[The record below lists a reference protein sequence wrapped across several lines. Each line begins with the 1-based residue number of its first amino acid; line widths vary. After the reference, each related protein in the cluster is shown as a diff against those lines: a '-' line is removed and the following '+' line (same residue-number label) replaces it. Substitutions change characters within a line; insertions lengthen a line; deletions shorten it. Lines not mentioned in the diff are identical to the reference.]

1 MFFKIILIL
10 TMEIYC
16 NKNKIMKTSTYIFPF
31 LSLYLF
37 ILTLHKFVRNGMRYN
52 FTLYFEKKDPYL
64 APIFLTLH

>member
-1 MFFKIILIL
+1 
-10 TMEIYC
+10 
-16 NKNKIMKTSTYIFPF
+16 MKTSTYIFPF